1 MKKIS
6 FGEPWMTFVITLIV
20 LSVFIIICVFW
31 DVYNV
36 YKSSKKILHLWK
48 NKLFAEQ
55 KNAQQ
60 SWKEIASLSTKRCQ
74 SWAA

>member
-6 FGEPWMTFVITLIV
+6 SWRTVNDIVITLIV
-20 LSVFIIICVFW
+20 LSVFITICIFL

-36 YKSSKKILHLWK
+36 HKPSKKKFAPVK

-55 KNAQQ
+55 KHAQQ
-60 SWKEIASLSTKRCQ
+60 R
-74 SWAA
+74 

>member
-6 FGEPWMTFVITLIV
+6 SWRTVNDIVITLIV
-20 LSVFIIICVFW
+20 LSVFITICIFL

-36 YKSSKKILHLWK
+36 YKPSKKNFAPGKPNFSL
-48 NKLFAEQ
+48 NK

-60 SWKEIASLSTKRCQ
+60 R
-74 SWAA
+74 